1 MRGRGSSKALCLP
14 RPRILSWS
22 KFSWGDKTLEAVL
35 AARGLGGGYGPMQV
49 LWDVTLTVGEGESV
63 VLLGPNGA
71 GKTTL
76 LRTLV
81 GLQPFQ
87 GRGGRGEVVF
97 LGSRIEHLR
106 TDKRIRLGI
115 SFMTEMGV
123 FTNLSVEENLS
134 LGGYHQP
141 RETVKARSEE
151 FFRLLP
157 DLARHRHHSAGAL
170 SGGQRKMLG
179 VAKALM
185 ASPRL
190 LIMDEPSSGLSPR
203 FVDEVIRMLARFRT
217 GGASLL
223 VAEQSV
229 KFLDI
234 ADRVYVL
241 DGGRI
246 TFVGTVEEVRTD
258 RAIREAYFGLKG

>member
-1 MRGRGSSKALCLP
+1 
-14 RPRILSWS
+14 
-22 KFSWGDKTLEAVL
+22 
-35 AARGLGGGYGPMQV
+35 MQV
-49 LWDVTLTVGEGESV
+49 LWDVALKVGEGENV

-76 LRTLV
+76 LKTLV
-81 GLQPFQ
+81 GLQPFRHGQ
-87 GRGGRGEVVF
+87 VVF
-97 LGSRIEHLR
+97 RGRRIERLR
-106 TDKRIRLGI
+106 TDQKIRLGI

-134 LGGYHQP
+134 LGGYYQP
-141 RETVKARSEE
+141 REAVRTRSDE
-151 FFRLLP
+151 FFRLFP

-190 LIMDEPSSGLSPR
+190 VIMDEPSSGLSPR
-203 FVDEVIRMLARFRT
+203 FVAEVITMLVRFRT
-217 GGASLL
+217 AGASLL
-223 VAEQSV
+223 IAEQNV
-229 KFLDI
+229 KFLEI

-246 TFVGTVEEVRTD
+246 GFAGTVEEVRAN
-258 RAIREAYFGLKG
+258 RAIHEAYFGLKGQ

>member
-1 MRGRGSSKALCLP
+1 MEA
-14 RPRILSWS
+14 I
-22 KFSWGDKTLEAVL
+22 LEAIGVS
-35 AARGLGGGYGPMQV
+35 GGYGPMQV
-49 LWDVTLTVGEGESV
+49 LWDVALKVGEGENV

-76 LRTLV
+76 LKTLV
-81 GLQPFQ
+81 GLQPFRDGQ
-87 GRGGRGEVVF
+87 VVF
-97 LGSRIEHLR
+97 RGMRIERLR
-106 TDKRIRLGI
+106 TDQKIRLGI

-123 FTNLSVEENLS
+123 FINLTVQENLS
-134 LGGYHQP
+134 LGGYYQP

-151 FFRLLP
+151 FFRLFP

-185 ASPRL
+185 ANPRL

-203 FVDEVIRMLARFRT
+203 FVAEVFTMLVRFRT
-217 GGASLL
+217 EGVSLL
-223 VAEQSV
+223 LAEQNV
-229 KFLDI
+229 KFLEI

-246 TFVGTVEEVRTD
+246 VFAGTVEEVRAN
-258 RAIREAYFGLKG
+258 RAISEAYFGLKGQ

>member
-1 MRGRGSSKALCLP
+1 
-14 RPRILSWS
+14 
-22 KFSWGDKTLEAVL
+22 LEDRNLLEVS
-35 AARGLGGGYGPMQV
+35 GVSGGYGAMQV
-49 LWDVTLTVGEGESV
+49 LWDVALRVGVGESV
-63 VLLGPNGA
+63 VLRGPNGA

-76 LRTLV
+76 LKTLV
-81 GLQPFQ
+81 GLEPLRQGQVVFQ
-87 GRGGRGEVVF
+87 GR
-97 LGSRIEHLR
+97 RIEGLR
-106 TDKRIRLGI
+106 TDRKIRLGI

-141 RETVKARSEE
+141 REVVRARSEE
-151 FFRLLP
+151 FFRLFP

-185 ASPRL
+185 AGPRL
-190 LIMDEPSSGLSPR
+190 VIMDEPSSGLSPR
-203 FVDEVIRMLARFRT
+203 FVGEVIRMLVELRT

-223 VAEQSV
+223 IAEQNV
-229 KFLDI
+229 KFLEI

-246 TFVGTVEEVRTD
+246 TFAGTVEEVRANK
-258 RAIREAYFGLKG
+258 AIREAYFGIAGR

>member
-1 MRGRGSSKALCLP
+1 LQP
-14 RPRILSWS
+14 V
-22 KFSWGDKTLEAVL
+22 LEVASL
-35 AARGLGGGYGPMQV
+35 TGGYGPLQV
-49 LWDVTLTVGEGESV
+49 LWGVALNVGESENV

-76 LRTLV
+76 LKTVV
-81 GLQPFQ
+81 GLQPF
-87 GRGGRGEVVF
+87 GEGEVTF
-97 LGSRIEHLR
+97 EGRRIERLR
-106 TDKRIRLGI
+106 TDQKIRLGI

-123 FTNLSVEENLS
+123 FTNLSVEENLL

-141 RETVKARSEE
+141 RETARSRTEE
-151 FFRLLP
+151 FLKLFP
-157 DLARHRHHSAGAL
+157 DLAAHRRHSAGAL

-190 LIMDEPSSGLSPR
+190 VIMDEPSSGLSPR
-203 FVDEVIRMLARFRT
+203 FVGEVIKMLSRFRT
-217 GGASLL
+217 QGVSFLI
-223 VAEQSV
+223 AEQNV
-229 KFLDI
+229 KFLEL

-246 TFVGTVEEVRTD
+246 TFSGTAEELRAD
-258 RAIREAYFGLKG
+258 RAINEAYFGLKGH

>member
-1 MRGRGSSKALCLP
+1 MEPL
-14 RPRILSWS
+14 
-22 KFSWGDKTLEAVL
+22 LEVKGL
-35 AARGLGGGYGPMQV
+35 AGGYGPMQV
-49 LWDVTLTVGEGESV
+49 LWEVALTVGEGESV

-81 GLQPFQ
+81 GLQPFRE
-87 GRGGRGEVVF
+87 GTVVF
-97 LGSRIEHLR
+97 RGTRIERLR
-106 TDKRIRLGI
+106 TDQKIRLGI

-123 FTNLSVEENLS
+123 FTNLSVEENLF
-134 LGGYHQP
+134 LGGYHLQ
-141 RETVKARSEE
+141 RASVRTRSEE
-151 FFRLLP
+151 FLRLFP
-157 DLARHRHHSAGAL
+157 DLSHHRRHSAGAL

-185 ASPRL
+185 ADPRL

-203 FVDEVIRMLARFRT
+203 FVDEVIAMLVRFRSR
-217 GGASLL
+217 GAGLFI
-223 VAEQSV
+223 AEQNV

-246 TFVGTVEEVRTD
+246 SFGGTVEEVRAN
-258 RAIREAYFGLKG
+258 RAIREAYFGLKGH